1 MRKTPYTNKELF
13 DAVNEFLK
21 EKSLLPDIL
30 DYGLSSHT
38 KEAVDSYAFSP
49 AFKLDYGDSE
59 GIYLDVAIVGSFNN
73 TQKTI
78 SLGTYKTLS
87 DGDDA
92 MHTMAALEADFLI
105 ALHKLVNENLQDFT
119 WSGYD
124 LIPLDENGNRKA
136 NSCGYEIQNPE
147 KIMDYVNRMLS
158 GGCYAVRVIDN
169 ATKKATDYENEQ
181 EN

>member
-1 MRKTPYTNKELF
+1 
-13 DAVNEFLK
+13 
-21 EKSLLPDIL
+21 
-30 DYGLSSHT
+30 
-38 KEAVDSYAFSP
+38 
-49 AFKLDYGDSE
+49 
-59 GIYLDVAIVGSFNN
+59 
-73 TQKTI
+73 
-78 SLGTYKTLS
+78 
-87 DGDDA
+87 
-92 MHTMAALEADFLI
+92 MHAMAALEADFLI

-124 LIPLDENGNRKA
+124 LIPLDEDGNRKA
-136 NSCGYEIQNPE
+136 NSWGYEIQNPE

>member
-1 MRKTPYTNKELF
+1 
-13 DAVNEFLK
+13 
-21 EKSLLPDIL
+21 
-30 DYGLSSHT
+30 
-38 KEAVDSYAFSP
+38 
-49 AFKLDYGDSE
+49 
-59 GIYLDVAIVGSFNN
+59 
-73 TQKTI
+73 
-78 SLGTYKTLS
+78 
-87 DGDDA
+87 

-105 ALHKLVNENLQDFT
+105 AMHKLVNENLQDFT

-124 LIPLDENGNRKA
+124 LIPLDEDGNRKA
-136 NSCGYEIQNPE
+136 NSCGYAIQNPE

>member
-13 DAVNEFLK
+13 DAVNEILK

-38 KEAVDSYAFSP
+38 KESVDSYAFSP

-78 SLGTYKTLS
+78 S
-87 DGDDA
+87 
-92 MHTMAALEADFLI
+92 
-105 ALHKLVNENLQDFT
+105 
-119 WSGYD
+119 
-124 LIPLDENGNRKA
+124 PLP
-136 NSCGYEIQNPE
+136 NS
-147 KIMDYVNRMLS
+147 
-158 GGCYAVRVIDN
+158 
-169 ATKKATDYENEQ
+169 
-181 EN
+181 

>member
-13 DAVNEFLK
+13 DAVNEILK

-30 DYGLSSHT
+30 DYGLSSYT
-38 KEAVDSYAFSP
+38 KESVDSYAFSP

-92 MHTMAALEADFLI
+92 MHAMAALEADFLI

-124 LIPLDENGNRKA
+124 LIPLDEDGNRKA
-136 NSCGYEIQNPE
+136 NSWGYEIQNPE

-158 GGCYAVRVIDN
+158 GLSLIHI
-169 ATKKATDYENEQ
+169 
-181 EN
+181 